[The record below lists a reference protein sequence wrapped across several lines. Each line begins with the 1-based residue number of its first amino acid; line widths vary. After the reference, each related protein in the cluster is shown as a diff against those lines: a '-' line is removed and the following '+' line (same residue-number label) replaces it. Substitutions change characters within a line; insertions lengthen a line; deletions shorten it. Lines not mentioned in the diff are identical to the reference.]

1 MKIKEISLW
10 LEQISLPHIQ
20 IVFKDF
26 MANFKENQKNTQTLE
41 TFHRLEI
48 IVAIT
53 RSFNLLGVYDFITSW
68 EKRNQFLL
76 SSSVTQN
83 LEKCSS
89 RNY

>member
-10 LEQISLPHIQ
+10 LEQISLPHIK
-20 IVFKDF
+20 IVVRYF
-26 MANFKENQKNTQTLE
+26 MANFKGNQKNAKTLE

-53 RSFNLLGVYDFITSW
+53 RSFDLLGVYDFITLW

-83 LEKCSS
+83 LGKCSS